1 MDLSKDPLN
10 TGLFKLTSQGEIEH
24 QKSLNV
30 QVQHQMN
37 LIYYPGNANIVSKVR
52 APDLKKFGKGHNL
65 KELMQR
71 KKVQSFAQ
79 KSEKEEHDPLK
90 NPNLFPE
97 IGAKLNSQAKLLIRA
112 KFNSSNSNEGVYSD
126 LQKIH
131 ALRFS
136 EETVEDI
143 LASQKHLNKRFD
155 SYRGFK
161 YRYISELVNSN
172 IANSPEYFK
181 RDKEDGLE
189 LEALNNAQHTHKD
202 LAPKLSAMN
211 SQFKPLLSSSKS
223 IVARPTTS
231 QKSIQIR
238 KSAVHTKRPLSRALT
253 RPDTASTKIDSILNE
268 ELSYFNKL
276 F

>member
-1 MDLSKDPLN
+1 MDLSKDPVN

-52 APDLKKFGKGHNL
+52 VTDLKKVGKGHNL
-65 KELMQR
+65 KDLLQR
-71 KKVQSFAQ
+71 KKVLSFTQQSGKGPQ
-79 KSEKEEHDPLK
+79 DPMK

-97 IGAKLNSQAKLLIRA
+97 IGVKLNSQAKLLIRA
-112 KFNSSNSNEGVYSD
+112 KFNSSGPNEGVYTD

-131 ALRFS
+131 SLRFS

-143 LASQKHLNKRFD
+143 LVSQKHLNKRFD

-161 YRYISELVNSN
+161 FRYISELINSN
-172 IANSPEYFK
+172 IANSQDYFK
-181 RDKEDGLE
+181 REASNDTD
-189 LEALNNAQHTHKD
+189 LEALKTIHQKNKD
-202 LAPKLSAMN
+202 LAPRLSSATAH
-211 SQFKPLLSSSKS
+211 FKPLLSSSNS
-223 IVARPTTS
+223 IIARPSTS

-238 KSAVHTKRPLSRALT
+238 KSAVHVKRPLSRALT
-253 RPDTASTKIDSILNE
+253 RPDTASTRIDSILNE
-268 ELSYFNKL
+268 ELSDFNKR
-276 F
+276 